1 MSDLETSGQDTPE
14 PRSPG
19 TLQPPEIGH
28 EKYSRTHS
36 GAARRRVLKATNE
49 LTDAL
54 DRKNTYAYKNID
66 CENQIRVLKVFPGKP
81 GPETKILCC
90 LVPCPLV
97 DQGIPQTSQR
107 GTLIRYEA
115 LSYCWGEEE
124 PENEVYMFETEEA
137 YKEWRKTD
145 TKGVLLKPF
154 VSHMLI
160 RNNLRDALEQLR
172 SPTDTINLWADA
184 LCINQ
189 NNVKER
195 TAQVARMHNVYT
207 QADKVHIWLGKGD
220 PTENQKTFEF
230 LQKILNLQELEELV
244 QRLEAKGEKKGE
256 KGGDETWKEDKKDC
270 KRTIDLMRAKWFSR
284 RWVIQ
289 ELALA
294 TMPHVRLGSQEMSWR
309 DFADAIALF
318 MTKYDTIRR
327 AFGPGPINYVT
338 ALSSDEHHIISLD
351 ARGLGANA
359 LVTATSNLFRKSN
372 EGKILQRLLSLELL
386 VSSMLLAFEAADPKD
401 TIFAVL
407 QIAKDLPDNDQQVPS
422 IQSTNS
428 TLMHYL
434 VPLFSIA
441 LWSLWKSNAYTLLLP
456 SRAEQIPTFDIALRM
471 RVTDTALSA
480 RYGLIGFIDYCILVV
495 SVFLVWLLSRVVLDV
510 LIRLSI
516 YLTRFKTGSS
526 HSQKALDKRI
536 EANYRKCL
544 RDVCADFIE
553 YCIERSNSLDILCR
567 HWAPLHRQS
576 PHTEM
581 VDMPSWILPIT
592 GDAFGGP
599 QQSQKGRVNG
609 DSFVG
614 GSERIGPYTA
624 SGKIPPS
631 VAFGKIN
638 TAEEIPVEVDQRPG
652 LYTKLSPGQK
662 KELPPRFNGTLR
674 VKGFQLG
681 TINQTAPIAGPVITR
696 PALELCGWKK
706 GSGKRAIDQVWRILV
721 ANRGPSGTNPPNW
734 YRRACQACLDWYE
747 NEPEDTFNTNNLK
760 NMPGTPS
767 GKVEFL
773 DRVQQVVW
781 NRNIIRIYDTADRKL
796 IGIAPLESQK
806 SDIICIFYGCSVP
819 VVLEPQSDGNY
830 RFVGE
835 CYVHGVMDGEAVDPI
850 PSGAKEVWFK
860 LI

>member
-1 MSDLETSGQDTPE
+1 MSDIETSGRDTPE
-14 PRSPG
+14 PKRLG
-19 TLQPPEIGH
+19 ALRPPDTRH
-28 EKYSRTHS
+28 EKHSRTHS
-36 GAARRRVLKATNE
+36 GAARRRILKAANE

-54 DRKNTYAYKNID
+54 DRKNTYAYKNINSD
-66 CENQIRVLKVFPGKP
+66 NQIRVLKVFPGKP

-90 LVPCPLV
+90 LVPCPLL
-97 DQGIPQTSQR
+97 DQGIQQTSQR
-107 GTLIRYEA
+107 ASLIQYEA
-115 LSYCWGEEE
+115 LSYNWGEEE

-137 YKEWRKTD
+137 YKEWRSRD
-145 TKGVLLKPF
+145 RKGVLLKTF
-154 VSHMLI
+154 VSQMLI
-160 RNNLRDALEQLR
+160 RDNLRDALEQLR
-172 SPTDTINLWADA
+172 SPTDTVNLWADA

-189 NNVKER
+189 SNIKER
-195 TAQVARMHNVYT
+195 TAQVARMHDVYT
-207 QADKVHIWLGKGD
+207 QAKKVHIWLGKGD
-220 PTENQKTFEF
+220 SIENQKTFEF
-230 LQKILNLQELEELV
+230 LQKILNLQELEALV
-244 QRLEAKGEKKGE
+244 QRLETKDENGD
-256 KGGDETWKEDKKDC
+256 DETWKEDKKDC
-270 KRTIDLMRAKWFSR
+270 KRAIDLMRAKWFSR

-294 TMPHVRLGSQEMSWR
+294 SVPHVRCGSQEMPWR

-327 AFGPGPINYVT
+327 AFGPGPKDYVT

-359 LVTATSNLFRKSN
+359 LVTATSNLFRKSS

-401 TIFAVL
+401 TVFAVL
-407 QIAKDLPDNDQQVPS
+407 QIAKDLPGNDQQLPS
-422 IQSTNS
+422 SQGTTS
-428 TLMHYL
+428 TLMQYL
-434 VPLFSIA
+434 VPLFGIA
-441 LWSLWKSNAYTLLLP
+441 LWSLWKSNAYRLLLP
-456 SRAEQIPTFDIALRM
+456 SRAEQIPTFDISPRM
-471 RVTDTALSA
+471 MVTDTAISA

-495 SVFLVWLLSRVVLDV
+495 SVFLVWLLSRMVLDV
-510 LIRLSI
+510 LIKLSI
-516 YLTRFKTGSS
+516 YFTRFTTGGP
-526 HSQKALDKRI
+526 HAQKALDKRI

-567 HWAPLHRQS
+567 HWAPLHKQS

-614 GSERIGPYTA
+614 GSERTGPYTA

-631 VAFGKIN
+631 IIFGKNN
-638 TAEEIPVEVDQRPG
+638 TTEKILAAEVDQEPG
-652 LYTKLSPGQK
+652 FYTKLPPGQK
-662 KELPPRFNGTLR
+662 KELPPRFNGTLK

-681 TINQTAPIAGPVITR
+681 TISQTAPIAGGVISR

-706 GSGKRAIDQVWRILV
+706 GKGEKDIDQVWRILV

-734 YRRACQACLDWYE
+734 YRRACQACLDWYD

-760 NMPGTPS
+760 NIPGTPA

-781 NRNIIRIYDTADRKL
+781 NRNVIRIHDTAGRKL

-806 SDIICIFYGCSVP
+806 SDIICIFFGCSVP
-819 VVLEPQSDGNY
+819 VVLEPQPNGDY

-850 PSGAKEVWFK
+850 PSGTKEVWFK